1 MIDELS
7 RTHDLIVTIEENVM
21 SGGFGMSVL
30 SYVNSNNLRV
40 KVLNIALEDKYIEH
54 GSAQEL
60 KEAYG
65 LSPEKI
71 CAQIEAEI

>member
-1 MIDELS
+1 
-7 RTHDLIVTIEENVM
+7 
-21 SGGFGMSVL
+21 MSVL
-30 SYVNSNNLRV
+30 SYVNSNNLKV

>member
-21 SGGFGMSVL
+21 SGGFGMSIL
-30 SYVNSNNLRV
+30 SYVNSNNLKV

-65 LSPEKI
+65 LCPEKI
-71 CAQIEAEI
+71 CAQIEAKI